1 MTITLNVLITLTGK
15 EKIFS
20 VWSEPIPG
28 ISGLDLAVGAGFTIT
43 DAVDDWYDK
52 LPSYFFI
59 DDENTIY
66 KERLK
71 YKVKRPFMV
80 EKEEYPRILKLNKYE
95 YRCICGEGHH
105 R

>member
-28 ISGLDLAVGAGFTIT
+28 ITGLDL
-43 DAVDDWYDK
+43 AVDDWYDK

-71 YKVKRPFMV
+71 YMVKRPFMV
-80 EKEEYPRILKLNKYE
+80 EKGEYPRILKLN
-95 YRCICGEGHH
+95 
-105 R
+105 

>member
-1 MTITLNVLITLTGK
+1 MTITLNVLITLTSG

-28 ISGLDLAVGAGFTIT
+28 ITGIEMAVGAGFSIT

-59 DDENTIY
+59 DDENAVY
-66 KERLK
+66 KEHLK
-71 YKVKRPFMV
+71 YRVKRPFMV
-80 EKEEYPRILKLNKYE
+80 EKGEYPRILRVN
-95 YRCICGEGHH
+95 
-105 R
+105 